1 MRTLIAFL
9 LLLLTS
15 SAFAQDLEL
24 VEALHHKG
32 SYPTA
37 NCPKDVNGEYCTI
50 IDVILPGVKIYN
62 IECSNKVGH
71 EEEIPNGKR
80 FFMSVPQK
88 KQKVRVNA
96 MGYQPYLFEVKAD
109 EVSKIEVYEIRL
121 RVPSFVPP
129 SPNKKEKLPIFLGY
143 HFSPSAPIGF
153 SVGYCKKIGVY
164 AKGGFSPLAFD
175 QINIKEVYSTLLLTT
190 EQSRNTSSNG
200 KYRTFF
206 QIGGMYRPIER
217 FAIFA
222 SAGYGTFADV
232 CEYDRHYFAPKVHD
246 GLECEAGAM
255 FKYKNLGVSLGYV
268 RHIGKKNLF
277 QDVSVGVQW
286 WFGE

>member
-37 NCPKDVNGEYCTI
+37 NCPKDANGEYCTI

-96 MGYQPYLFEVKAD
+96 MGYQPSMFEVKAD

-129 SPNKKEKLPIFLGY
+129 SPNKKEKM
-143 HFSPSAPIGF
+143 
-153 SVGYCKKIGVY
+153 VW
-164 AKGGFSPLAFD
+164 
-175 QINIKEVYSTLLLTT
+175 KEVILNDGNRERSGIAYSPTLDIIVIDSKGANYVWYGPLDNL
-190 EQSRNTSSNG
+190 QKSNYVYNNNNHGLMAMDWG
-200 KYRTFF
+200 KDKFVATG
-206 QIGGMYRPIER
+206 IGGNIYYSYNCCI
-217 FAIFA
+217 
-222 SAGYGTFADV
+222 
-232 CEYDRHYFAPKVHD
+232 
-246 GLECEAGAM
+246 
-255 FKYKNLGVSLGYV
+255 
-268 RHIGKKNLF
+268 
-277 QDVSVGVQW
+277 
-286 WFGE
+286 